1 MSEKYCDER
10 CPYFL
15 EWGDD
20 QTTVICIFMEA
31 EVEPFFC
38 HEWEK
43 AEMIHN
49 LIHIEA

>member
-1 MSEKYCDER
+1 MTSRYCDER
-10 CPYFL
+10 CPSFC
-15 EWGDD
+15 EWGEEPG
-20 QTTVICIFMEA
+20 TVICYFMEA
-31 EVEPFFC
+31 EVPLYFC

>member
-1 MSEKYCDER
+1 MEVYCDEQ

>member
-10 CPYFL
+10 CDYFL
-15 EWGDD
+15 KWGKDPN
-20 QTTVICIFMEA
+20 TVICIFMEA

-43 AEMIHN
+43 AEMIHQ